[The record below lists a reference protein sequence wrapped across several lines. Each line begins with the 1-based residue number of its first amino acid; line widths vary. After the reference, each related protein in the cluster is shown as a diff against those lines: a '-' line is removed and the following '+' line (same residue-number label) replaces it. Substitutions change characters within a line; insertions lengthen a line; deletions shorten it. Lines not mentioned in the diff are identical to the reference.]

1 MMRQNYNPILYYPID
16 QVINNNNLQT
26 NNYLNNYQVNP
37 YVNQIIQNQIKQ
49 KEIQTIIKPKN
60 SIVYYNKN
68 NAIDYKN
75 KSNIINEIYAGY
87 GINIAIDNNINTC
100 NKICK
105 LSYVIN
111 NIAYYGTGFFV
122 LLYNSFKCIL
132 TNYHIISKDLINN
145 FIEIEIYNKNKVKIL
160 LDKNRYIKFYD
171 DLDVTIIELK
181 ETDEII
187 KNIDF

>member
-1 MMRQNYNPILYYPID
+1 MRQNYNPILYYPID

-87 GINIAIDNNINTC
+87 GINITIDNIINTC
-100 NKICK
+100 NKVCK

-111 NIAYYGTGFFV
+111 NIAYYGTGFF
-122 LLYNSFKCIL
+122 I
-132 TNYHIISKDLINN
+132 
-145 FIEIEIYNKNKVKIL
+145 
-160 LDKNRYIKFYD
+160 
-171 DLDVTIIELK
+171 
-181 ETDEII
+181 
-187 KNIDF
+187 